1 MTEAERRAV
10 AILRSYGDRACYEE
24 MVQTI
29 VRGDAEILEARSW
42 ACSSGIRAWACTCWR
57 AIRSA

>member
-29 VRGDAEILEARSW
+29 VRGDAEILEAKELGVPILSEE
-42 ACSSGIRAWACTCWR
+42 AFLELIGEG
-57 AIRSA
+57 

>member
-29 VRGDAEILEARSW
+29 VLGDAEIL
-42 ACSSGIRAWACTCWR
+42 
-57 AIRSA
+57 

>member
-10 AILRSYGDRACYEE
+10 AILRSYSDRACYEE

-29 VRGDAEILEARSW
+29 VRGDA
-42 ACSSGIRAWACTCWR
+42 
-57 AIRSA
+57 